1 MDHDRPLT
9 SGEDEELAF
18 YRAQLAEA
26 EKMATIGQMTT
37 SIAHEIK
44 NLIGFFTASLGPL
57 RMDFEELRTVLE
69 SLQSLKNSKNPRED
83 LDRLLALGES
93 LDTPYLIQEIGTLL
107 DGLDEGTR
115 RAQDIVS
122 GLKYYSRSDE
132 PDFIPAD
139 LHRELDTTLL
149 LLKHRMAN
157 HIRVHKNYGSLPAV
171 ECIPG
176 KLSQVFMNLLSNAIQ
191 SIEEKGDGEG
201 ELFIQT
207 EYLKGDRVRIALH
220 DTGTGMT
227 EAVRAH
233 IFEPFYTTKN
243 REKGNG
249 LGLAISLSIIQL
261 HRGFIEVKSQLG
273 MGSTFEITLPVR
285 QPNQITGTESEETKG

>member
-1 MDHDRPLT
+1 
-9 SGEDEELAF
+9 
-18 YRAQLAEA
+18 
-26 EKMATIGQMTT
+26 MATIGQMTT

-44 NLIGFFTASLGPL
+44 NLIGFFTASVGPL
-57 RMDFEELRTVLE
+57 RIDFEERSVLE
-69 SLQSLKNSKNPRED
+69 SLQSLKNSKTPQQD
-83 LDRLLALGES
+83 LDRLLALSES
-93 LDTPYLIQEIGTLL
+93 LDTPYLIEEISKLL

-122 GLKYYSRSDE
+122 GLKYYSRSDG
-132 PDFIPAD
+132 PDFVPAD

-149 LLKHRMAN
+149 LLKHRMPQ
-157 HIRVHKNYGSLPAV
+157 HIRVHKTYGPLPAV

-176 KLSQVFMNLLSNAIQ
+176 KLSQVFMNILSNAIQ
-191 SIEEKGDGEG
+191 AIEEKGDVRG

-207 EYLKGDRVRIALH
+207 ECIKNDCVRISLR

-233 IFEPFYTTKN
+233 IFDPFYTTKN

-249 LGLAISLSIIQL
+249 LGLAISLSIIQS
-261 HRGFIEVKSQLG
+261 HQGDIEVKSQRG
-273 MGSTFEITLPVR
+273 AGSTFEITLPVR
-285 QPNQITGTESEETKG
+285 QAQQSTSAESGDLPV